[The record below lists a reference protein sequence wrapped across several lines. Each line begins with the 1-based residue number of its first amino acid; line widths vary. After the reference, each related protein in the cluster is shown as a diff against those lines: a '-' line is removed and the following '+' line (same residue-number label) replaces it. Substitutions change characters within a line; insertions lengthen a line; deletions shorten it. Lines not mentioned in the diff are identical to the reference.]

1 MIGFMD
7 EEKGKHSEKVKKI
20 RRRIEEKLRKNCSER
35 EVIDIAELLNVNTEV
50 DDTFLFN
57 LK

>member
-1 MIGFMD
+1 MK

-35 EVIDIAELLNVNTEV
+35 EVIDVAKLLNVNTEV